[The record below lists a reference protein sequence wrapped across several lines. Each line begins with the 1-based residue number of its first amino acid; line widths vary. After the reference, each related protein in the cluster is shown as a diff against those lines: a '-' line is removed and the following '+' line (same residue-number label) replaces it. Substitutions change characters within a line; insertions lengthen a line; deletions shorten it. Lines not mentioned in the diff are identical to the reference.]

1 MVKDSMRASFILG
14 QWRAYHIPL
23 VNLLTVLVFQPRKLA
38 DGSGIDLVSVC
49 IIEYKIAPIQNDK
62 AAIQPLS
69 VVEALAP
76 EFNFSHISKCLKVF
90 QSFAMFCIESR
101 CFTNSNS

>member
-62 AAIQPLS
+62 VPYNHSPLS
-69 VVEALAP
+69 RRLP
-76 EFNFSHISKCLKVF
+76 RNLISLIF
-90 QSFAMFCIESR
+90 Q
-101 CFTNSNS
+101 NV